1 MKKTQLLLAT
11 TFLASSLFVSPVFN
25 AHAESA
31 QTRVMSETVT
41 RTVKPLAI
49 NNQTNEVKP
58 AVQRFVELVN
68 QARVDLSMKRPQ
80 DAKPRI
86 DNALKMAQFIRQNSN
101 IQKEYSETRISS
113 GVVTY
118 KTSDASSTY
127 YVPFET
133 GPVKVK
139 SVVNTPSSK
148 SGNSGVAVTGADVAY
163 LKVDLS
169 GPEAEKYLN
178 QAKAAIKQG
187 DLKSADKNL
196 SDLMDAVATTETAEV
211 LPYEKARDNLALA
224 LRFLQ
229 DNNYTAAQYAL
240 DHAGEAVKSM
250 QGDSRYNDELVEKHY
265 NRIQQIHDLV
275 MQQNPSA
282 AQKARTQIIATQ
294 GEIKDLKS

>member
-1 MKKTQLLLAT
+1 MKNTQLLLAT

-25 AHAESA
+25 AHAETA
-31 QTRVMSETVT
+31 QSRVMSESVT

-68 QARVDLSMKRPQ
+68 QARVDLAMKRPQ

-86 DNALKMAQFIRQNSN
+86 ENALKMADFIRQNSN
-101 IQKEYSETRISS
+101 VEQTHSETRISS

-118 KTSDASSTY
+118 KTSDTSGSY

-148 SGNSGVAVTGADVAY
+148 SGNSGIAVTGADVAY

-178 QAKAAIKQG
+178 QAKVAIKQG
-187 DLKSADKNL
+187 DLKAADKNL
-196 SDLMDAVATTETAEV
+196 SDLMDAVATTETAAV
-211 LPYEKARDNLALA
+211 LPYEKASDNLALA

-229 DNNYTAAQYAL
+229 DNNYSATQYAL
-240 DHAGEAVKSM
+240 DHAAEAIKSM
-250 QGDSRYNDELVEKHY
+250 DGDTRYDAKRVETHYSRI
-265 NRIQQIHDLV
+265 IQIRDLV
-275 MQQNPSA
+275 MQQTPAS
-282 AQKARTQIIATQ
+282 AQKARTQIIAAQ